1 MEYNDSILTSKTVF
15 ARNCD
20 VRKIDRKTAGDFL
33 DRHHVYGSAACRHCY
48 GLFRRRVTG
57 RSEIQP
63 EENKAVCGELVAVAC
78 FSNARR
84 WNKSGK
90 IVTSYELVRYAS
102 LEDTRV
108 VGGMGKLLK
117 SFIEDFHPD
126 DIMTYAISSV
136 APGRPQRDGL
146 PLPEPG
152 NVYRKLGFVEEERK
166 FFPSRIDDGLSVS
179 IKFRLK
185 LTDWK
190 EDGEES

>member
-1 MEYNDSILTSKTVF
+1 MEYNDSIITSKTVF

-57 RSEIQP
+57 SSEIQSVGD
-63 EENKAVCGELVAVAC
+63 EAVCGELVAVAC

-84 WNKSGK
+84 WNKSGN
-90 IVTSYELVRYAS
+90 IITSYEWVRYAS
-102 LEDTRV
+102 LGDTRV

-117 SFIEDFHPD
+117 AFIEDLHPD
-126 DIMTYAISSV
+126 DIMTYAISPAAPDRPRRETSV
-136 APGRPQRDGL
+136 QTD
-146 PLPEPG
+146 PG
-152 NVYRKLGFVEEERK
+152 NVFRKLGFVEVDRK
-166 FFPSRIDDGLSVS
+166 TFPSRLDGGLSTS
-179 IKFRLK
+179 IKYRLK

-190 EDGEES
+190 ESE